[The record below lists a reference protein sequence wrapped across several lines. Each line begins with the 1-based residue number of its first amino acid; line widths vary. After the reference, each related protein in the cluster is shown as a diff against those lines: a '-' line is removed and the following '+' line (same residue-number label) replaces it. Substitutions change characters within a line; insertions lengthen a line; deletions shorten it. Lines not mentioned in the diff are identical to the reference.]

1 MDWTAMVRVGVV
13 VRKEGE
19 RENLLVFVCLAVNY
33 GLERGSGEVR
43 MAEITDYGVKGRRSS
58 GCGDSGNTIV
68 ASKELVQW
76 VLQRCRVSGRWVVVW
91 G

>member
-1 MDWTAMVRVGVV
+1 MT
-13 VRKEGE
+13 
-19 RENLLVFVCLAVNY
+19 
-33 GLERGSGEVR
+33 
-43 MAEITDYGVKGRRSS
+43 EITDCGVRGRRSS

-76 VLQRCRVSGRWVVVW
+76 GFTAVKGKWEVSKCMDGGMGEEIEKREGRRVRKRERGCQVIKGEKCGERLKTEGGCV